1 MSPEREP
8 MENDSNS
15 RTAEELEQQTV
26 DVYVERALHGPVFR
40 MSYEHTHTYCEI
52 FYLKSGT
59 CTYTVNQGQ
68 WHLEAGDLFIV
79 AAGDPHSTRYEGKT
93 SCERIIVFCKSD
105 VLAGMMRGDPTEV
118 QQALERSCK
127 VILNAETRTM
137 VEALLDQMLL
147 ENDLPRKYS
156 EQVLEL
162 ESLHL
167 VLLLLRNGIFSH
179 ETMSPKEG
187 YSADIERALKYI
199 ALNYQQ
205 PLTLEEVA
213 GYCNLSPTYFSRKFR
228 LITGQTFKEHV
239 NYIRLRQA
247 TQMLLMT
254 DNSISQELV
263 ERHHDLQ
270 KLCKELDPT
279 RSTTIAH
286 VSHTP
291 TDGPMHH
298 ITDLES
304 YNHYFGWYGGKIEDN
319 GPWLDKFHAEHPD
332 ICLGVSEYGCEG
344 IINWHSS
351 TPQCKDYTEEYQ
363 AVYHEYMAQA
373 FEDRPWIWASHVW
386 NMFDFGC
393 AARNEGGV
401 AGRNN
406 KGLVTIDRK
415 TRKDSFYLYQAY
427 WTKDPMVHIN
437 GRRYAQRAGE
447 TTEVKV
453 YSNQDCVTLYLN
465 GKEVGTQQ
473 AYRVFH
479 FTVALAEGFNTLLAV
494 AGSAKDSIT
503 LEKVEKEPAC
513 YTLPEFN
520 ERQEGVANWFKQM
533 GSLDLE
539 SPMEFPEG
547 YYNIKDSMAELAKN
561 EEAFAIVA
569 KAVKLVTNFDLKPG
583 QGMWSMMS
591 GMSPEHMSGMIS
603 TDLLGDKFLPSLNAQ
618 LIKIK
623 K

>member
-59 CTYTVNQGQ
+59 CTYTINQGQ

-118 QQALERSCK
+118 QQA
-127 VILNAETRTM
+127 
-137 VEALLDQMLL
+137 
-147 ENDLPRKYS
+147 
-156 EQVLEL
+156 LEL

-254 DNSISQELV
+254 DNSITKIAMLCGFGSSNYFK
-263 ERHHDLQ
+263 DLFRAS
-270 KLCKELDPT
+270 T
-279 RSTTIAH
+279 GRSPREYRKHSGLPIH
-286 VSHTP
+286 PH
-291 TDGPMHH
+291 
-298 ITDLES
+298 LR
-304 YNHYFGWYGGKIEDN
+304 DN
-319 GPWLDKFHAEHPD
+319 G
-332 ICLGVSEYGCEG
+332 
-344 IINWHSS
+344 
-351 TPQCKDYTEEYQ
+351 
-363 AVYHEYMAQA
+363 
-373 FEDRPWIWASHVW
+373 
-386 NMFDFGC
+386 
-393 AARNEGGV
+393 
-401 AGRNN
+401 
-406 KGLVTIDRK
+406 
-415 TRKDSFYLYQAY
+415 
-427 WTKDPMVHIN
+427 
-437 GRRYAQRAGE
+437 
-447 TTEVKV
+447 
-453 YSNQDCVTLYLN
+453 
-465 GKEVGTQQ
+465 
-473 AYRVFH
+473 
-479 FTVALAEGFNTLLAV
+479 
-494 AGSAKDSIT
+494 
-503 LEKVEKEPAC
+503 
-513 YTLPEFN
+513 
-520 ERQEGVANWFKQM
+520 
-533 GSLDLE
+533 
-539 SPMEFPEG
+539 
-547 YYNIKDSMAELAKN
+547 
-561 EEAFAIVA
+561 
-569 KAVKLVTNFDLKPG
+569 
-583 QGMWSMMS
+583 
-591 GMSPEHMSGMIS
+591 
-603 TDLLGDKFLPSLNAQ
+603 
-618 LIKIK
+618 
-623 K
+623 

>member
-118 QQALERSCK
+118 QQ
-127 VILNAETRTM
+127 
-137 VEALLDQMLL
+137 
-147 ENDLPRKYS
+147 
-156 EQVLEL
+156 VLEL

-254 DNSISQELV
+254 DNSITKIAMLCGFGSSNYFK
-263 ERHHDLQ
+263 DLFRAS
-270 KLCKELDPT
+270 T
-279 RSTTIAH
+279 GRSPREYRKHSGLPIH
-286 VSHTP
+286 PH
-291 TDGPMHH
+291 
-298 ITDLES
+298 LR
-304 YNHYFGWYGGKIEDN
+304 DN
-319 GPWLDKFHAEHPD
+319 G
-332 ICLGVSEYGCEG
+332 
-344 IINWHSS
+344 
-351 TPQCKDYTEEYQ
+351 
-363 AVYHEYMAQA
+363 
-373 FEDRPWIWASHVW
+373 
-386 NMFDFGC
+386 
-393 AARNEGGV
+393 
-401 AGRNN
+401 
-406 KGLVTIDRK
+406 
-415 TRKDSFYLYQAY
+415 
-427 WTKDPMVHIN
+427 
-437 GRRYAQRAGE
+437 
-447 TTEVKV
+447 
-453 YSNQDCVTLYLN
+453 
-465 GKEVGTQQ
+465 
-473 AYRVFH
+473 
-479 FTVALAEGFNTLLAV
+479 
-494 AGSAKDSIT
+494 
-503 LEKVEKEPAC
+503 
-513 YTLPEFN
+513 
-520 ERQEGVANWFKQM
+520 
-533 GSLDLE
+533 
-539 SPMEFPEG
+539 
-547 YYNIKDSMAELAKN
+547 
-561 EEAFAIVA
+561 
-569 KAVKLVTNFDLKPG
+569 
-583 QGMWSMMS
+583 
-591 GMSPEHMSGMIS
+591 
-603 TDLLGDKFLPSLNAQ
+603 
-618 LIKIK
+618 
-623 K
+623 

>member
-1 MSPEREP
+1 MLCFRFFVVIIVEMELETFKITVLPLREKLINISWRMMEDRSDAEDIVQETFLKLWQIREKLDGYNSVEALAVQVVKNLALDKLKQHRPEGTDIALLSL
-8 MENDSNS
+8 DSGTRNP
-15 RTAEELEQQTV
+15 AEELEQQTV

-254 DNSISQELV
+254 DNSITKIAMLCGFGSSNYFK
-263 ERHHDLQ
+263 DLFRAS
-270 KLCKELDPT
+270 T
-279 RSTTIAH
+279 GRSPREYRKHSGLPIH
-286 VSHTP
+286 PH
-291 TDGPMHH
+291 
-298 ITDLES
+298 LR
-304 YNHYFGWYGGKIEDN
+304 DN
-319 GPWLDKFHAEHPD
+319 G
-332 ICLGVSEYGCEG
+332 
-344 IINWHSS
+344 
-351 TPQCKDYTEEYQ
+351 
-363 AVYHEYMAQA
+363 
-373 FEDRPWIWASHVW
+373 
-386 NMFDFGC
+386 
-393 AARNEGGV
+393 
-401 AGRNN
+401 
-406 KGLVTIDRK
+406 
-415 TRKDSFYLYQAY
+415 
-427 WTKDPMVHIN
+427 
-437 GRRYAQRAGE
+437 
-447 TTEVKV
+447 
-453 YSNQDCVTLYLN
+453 
-465 GKEVGTQQ
+465 
-473 AYRVFH
+473 
-479 FTVALAEGFNTLLAV
+479 
-494 AGSAKDSIT
+494 
-503 LEKVEKEPAC
+503 
-513 YTLPEFN
+513 
-520 ERQEGVANWFKQM
+520 
-533 GSLDLE
+533 
-539 SPMEFPEG
+539 
-547 YYNIKDSMAELAKN
+547 
-561 EEAFAIVA
+561 
-569 KAVKLVTNFDLKPG
+569 
-583 QGMWSMMS
+583 
-591 GMSPEHMSGMIS
+591 
-603 TDLLGDKFLPSLNAQ
+603 
-618 LIKIK
+618 
-623 K
+623 